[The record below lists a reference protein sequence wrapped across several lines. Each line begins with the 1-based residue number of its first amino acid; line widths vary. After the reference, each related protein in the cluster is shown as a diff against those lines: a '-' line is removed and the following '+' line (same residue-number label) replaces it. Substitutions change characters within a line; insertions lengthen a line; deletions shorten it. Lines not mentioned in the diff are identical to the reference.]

1 MWEYSLRVTVGCVW
15 VGNILYWVFWG
26 PVREN
31 GWERDEGAKGKV
43 QNKIERRW
51 IRFCIPSVFWREGSI
66 HLTRDHLTRPWKRNK
81 MGKKNKKK
89 IMGFLSAFDST
100 SDYNFSLPLRLRVWI
115 YVWKFVKKCD
125 HSMKKINVTMMN
137 TFYFIWNQSV

>member
-1 MWEYSLRVTVGCVW
+1 
-15 VGNILYWVFWG
+15 
-26 PVREN
+26 
-31 GWERDEGAKGKV
+31 
-43 QNKIERRW
+43 
-51 IRFCIPSVFWREGSI
+51 
-66 HLTRDHLTRPWKRNK
+66 

-137 TFYFIWNQSV
+137 TFYFI